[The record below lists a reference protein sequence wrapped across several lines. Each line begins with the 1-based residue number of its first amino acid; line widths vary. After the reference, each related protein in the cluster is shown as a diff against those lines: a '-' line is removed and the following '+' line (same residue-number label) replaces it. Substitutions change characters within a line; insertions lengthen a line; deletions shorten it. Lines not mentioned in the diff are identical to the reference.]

1 MLKIVTISLTA
12 WFDRDERVRSG
23 APKVGNPYH
32 EVGCRSTHSGLLA
45 IAAALAPF
53 ALFVAIYAP
62 AAGQGLVRD
71 DYTWILWSRIASF
84 HDLIRLLT
92 TDLGFYR
99 PLVGLTFAA
108 NEWVFGPAPTGY
120 GLTNVLLALGCCASV
135 ASLSSALGLPRGAA
149 LVAGTLWLLN
159 VAAMPIGVLWI
170 SGRTELVMILAA
182 TMSATALV
190 RGRLW
195 RSIAWLAVSLFS
207 KEEAVLLPF
216 VLLAW
221 LPLLPRAPVGR
232 LKWAIASGAT
242 LAGYLLARTFAGATS
257 ATNAPAF
264 YRFTFD
270 PATVATNLG
279 WYSIQATALSAIVIV
294 TAAIVLGRRHGNQHA
309 DRSPRLVLCGLLWI
323 AGGLAL
329 TVWLP
334 VRSHLYVALPAV
346 GAALGAAAVCAD
358 WWTRTTPAR
367 QRAALIAAIAFVVT
381 LVPVHARAAREWIT
395 RTKFAAVA
403 LSDLARLT
411 ADLPDG
417 ASVVLADDRN
427 DPNGNLASVFGTMAN
442 EAAELVS
449 GRQLEVWIDPAPPHA
464 DVMGLRAPCPECLL
478 MRLTLVNGRLRVV
491 PSP

>member
-1 MLKIVTISLTA
+1 
-12 WFDRDERVRSG
+12 
-23 APKVGNPYH
+23 VGNPYH
-32 EVGCRSTHSGLLA
+32 EVGRRSTHHGLLV

-53 ALFVAIYAP
+53 ALFVAVYAP
-62 AAGQGLVRD
+62 AAGHGLVRD
-71 DYTWILWSRIASF
+71 DYTWILRSRVASF
-84 HDLIRLLT
+84 QDLVRLLT

-99 PLVGLTFAA
+99 PAVGLTFAA
-108 NEWVFGPAPTGY
+108 NEWLFGPAPTGY

-170 SGRTELVMILAA
+170 SGRTELVMILAG
-182 TMSATALV
+182 TMSAAALV
-190 RGRLW
+190 RDRLW
-195 RSIAWLAVSLFS
+195 RSVAWLVVSLFS

-221 LPLLPRAPVGR
+221 LMLLPRASVGR
-232 LKWAIASGAT
+232 LKWAIASGAA

-257 ATNAPAF
+257 AANAPRF

-270 PATVATNLG
+270 PATVAANLG
-279 WYSIQATALSAIVIV
+279 WYSIQATALSAVVVVI
-294 TAAIVLGRRHGNQHA
+294 AAIVLARSRGSQPAGN
-309 DRSPRLVLCGLLWI
+309 SLRLVLCGLLWM

-346 GAALGAAAVCAD
+346 GAALAAAAVCAHL
-358 WWTRTTPAR
+358 WTRSTPAR
-367 QRAALIAAIAFVVT
+367 QRAALTTAIALVAT
-381 LVPVHARAAREWIT
+381 LMPVHARAAREWVA
-395 RTKFAAVA
+395 RTNFAAVA
-403 LSDLARLT
+403 LSDLTTLT

-427 DPNGNLASVFGTMAN
+427 DSHGNLASVFGTMAN

-449 GRQLEVWIDPAPPHA
+449 GRRLEIWIDPAPPHA
-464 DVMGLRAPCPECLL
+464 DVMGLHAPCPECLVT
-478 MRLTLVNGRLRVV
+478 RLTLINGRLRAA

>member
-1 MLKIVTISLTA
+1 M
-12 WFDRDERVRSG
+12 
-23 APKVGNPYH
+23 GNPYH
-32 EVGCRSTHSGLLA
+32 EVGWRSTHTGLLA
-45 IAAALAPF
+45 LAAALAPF

-62 AAGQGLVRD
+62 AAGHGFVRD
-71 DYTWILWSRIASF
+71 DYTWILRSRVASF
-84 HDLIRLLT
+84 QDLVRLLT

-108 NEWVFGPAPTGY
+108 NEWVFGPVPTGY

-221 LPLLPRAPVGR
+221 LPLVPRAPVGR

-270 PATVATNLG
+270 PASVTVNLG
-279 WYSIQATALSAIVIV
+279 WYAFQATALPAMVVVALASIGLRRQIAPLPHCR
-294 TAAIVLGRRHGNQHA
+294 TAPLPHYK
-309 DRSPRLVLCGLLWI
+309 RLLVCGLLWI

-346 GAALGAAAVCAD
+346 GAAVAAAAVCTN
-358 WWTRTTPAR
+358 WWTRMTPAR
-367 QRAALIAAIAFVVT
+367 QRAALVAAIAFVVA

-395 RTKFAAVA
+395 RTKFAAIA
-403 LSDLARLT
+403 LSDLATLT

-417 ASVVLADDRN
+417 ATVVLADDRN
-427 DPNGNLASVFGTMAN
+427 DPHGNLASVFGTMAN

-449 GRQLEVWIDPAPPHA
+449 GRRLEVWIDPAPPHA
-464 DVMGLRAPCPECLL
+464 GVMGLRAPSPERLPK
-478 MRLTLVNGRLRVV
+478 RLTLVNGRLRAA

>member
-1 MLKIVTISLTA
+1 
-12 WFDRDERVRSG
+12 
-23 APKVGNPYH
+23 VGNPYH
-32 EVGCRSTHSGLLA
+32 EVGRHSTHSGLLA

-53 ALFVAIYAP
+53 ALFVAVYAP
-62 AAGQGLVRD
+62 AAGHGFVRD
-71 DYTWILWSRIASF
+71 DYTWILRSRVASF
-84 HDLIRLLT
+84 QDLVRLLT
-92 TDLGFYR
+92 SDLGFYR

-108 NEWVFGPAPTGY
+108 NEWLFGSAPAGY

-182 TMSATALV
+182 TMSAAALV
-190 RGRLW
+190 RGRLC

-221 LPLLPRAPVGR
+221 LTLVPRPPVGR

-294 TAAIVLGRRHGNQHA
+294 IAAIVLGRPHGNQHA
-309 DRSPRLVLCGLLWI
+309 DRSPLLCGLLWI

-346 GAALGAAAVCAD
+346 GAALAAAAMCAD
-358 WWTRTTPAR
+358 WWTRTTAAR
-367 QRAALIAAIAFVVT
+367 QRAALVAAIAFVVT

-395 RTKFAAVA
+395 RTKFAAIAVR
-403 LSDLARLT
+403 DLATLT

-417 ASVVLADDRN
+417 ATVVLADDRN
-427 DPNGNLASVFGTMAN
+427 DPHGNLASVFGTMAN

-449 GRQLEVWIDPAPPHA
+449 GRRLEVWIDPAPPHA
-464 DVMGLRAPCPECLL
+464 DVMGLRAPSPERLPT
-478 MRLTLVNGRLRVV
+478 RLTLVNGRLRAA